1 VFLTNVDT
9 PDSYPETGP
18 WRAGLHPEGEC
29 ITPRLRPAV
38 ESPGESI
45 YDPRGWS
52 TLGRE
57 TAIQKVYWDDEGWPR
72 IEAVTAGKPSSAGR
86 KTPSSPKAPA
96 IIASRMTLLASAR
109 PELEYPAGAA
119 MHKMGTTGDG
129 N

>member
-1 VFLTNVDT
+1 MVL
-9 PDSYPETGP
+9 
-18 WRAGLHPEGEC
+18 RLA
-29 ITPRLRPAV
+29 LRPAV

-72 IEAVTAGKPSSAGR
+72 IERSRRKTFVEGP

-96 IIASRMTLLASAR
+96 IIASRMTLPRQRSTR
-109 PELEYPAGAA
+109 TGIPAGAVYG
-119 MHKMGTTGDG
+119 KMGTTGDG
-129 N
+129 KLTLIGGVR